1 MKTARILLAALTLAT
16 LAACGTESLTGPAV
30 PGAARFETTPA
41 PDGEDTI
48 NGDGDGDTGVR
59 TCSGTV
65 VITTDASGNTVTTCV
80 VTGRGPQVGS
90 GG

>member
-41 PDGEDTI
+41 PESEDTV
-48 NGDGDGDTGVR
+48 NGDGDTGVR

-80 VTGRGPQVGS
+80 ISDRGPQVGS

>member
-30 PGAARFETTPA
+30 PGAARFETTTA
-41 PDGEDTI
+41 GGDDTI
-48 NGDGDGDTGVR
+48 SADGDTAVQ

-65 VITTDASGNTVTTCV
+65 VTSTDASGNTVETCV
-80 VTGRGPQVGS
+80 VYDRGPQVGS
-90 GG
+90 GS

>member
-16 LAACGTESLTGPAV
+16 LAACGTESLTGPAA

-41 PDGEDTI
+41 PSTEEGDTVSGDGETPVQVC
-48 NGDGDGDTGVR
+48 N
-59 TCSGTV
+59 GTV
-65 VITTDASGNTVTTCV
+65 VVTTDASGNTVTTCV
-80 VTGRGPQVGS
+80 ASDRGPQLGS